1 MCKKRVN
8 SALSCWHKTDV
19 CNAYKTAPSDTLM
32 TPTRRICA
40 AGAARRNADCSYKEC
55 RQADV

>member
-1 MCKKRVN
+1 MGVK

-19 CNAYKTAPSDTLM
+19 CNPLKIAPSDTLM
-32 TPTRRICA
+32 IPRRGICVA
-40 AGAARRNADCSYKEC
+40 ETAHRNARLLSQEC